1 MIYTTNSIENL
12 KKELPKIE
20 THFQYNE
27 KRKTTKQED
36 KHTIRKKPISK
47 RATKKNTEAQLNI
60 HESKKTNLNDL
71 ENELDDIES
80 KLKNLGR

>member
-1 MIYTTNSIENL
+1 
-12 KKELPKIE
+12 
-20 THFQYNE
+20 
-27 KRKTTKQED
+27 
-36 KHTIRKKPISK
+36 IRKKPISK